1 MRVRSI
7 WILLGVVLS
16 TACANGP
23 TAPSADELAVVIS
36 PTPLAVPVAGG
47 KVVWNVSL
55 RAVAGIGIR
64 LDRDA
69 MVVLDSAGV
78 TAAQQNGFYSGC
90 AACSADVRVE
100 VSRSMTISG
109 MSAAFLGAPRPGT
122 FRYTMYY
129 TDDLGHALSTTVTGP
144 VM

>member
-16 TACANGP
+16 TACANSP
-23 TAPSADELAVVIS
+23 TAPTADELSVVIS
-36 PTPLAVPVAGG
+36 PTPLAVPTAGG
-47 KVVWNVSL
+47 KVVWNVLL

-64 LDRDA
+64 LDRDE

-90 AACSADVRVE
+90 AVCSADIHVE
-100 VSRSMTISG
+100 ANRSMTFSG